1 MRAFPKKKKIN
12 IFAINKTR
20 LDILFL
26 PTRLSTCDT
35 GQYDQIQGFLSSK
48 ILVE

>member
-1 MRAFPKKKKIN
+1 MRAFQKKKK

-35 GQYDQIQGFLSSK
+35 SQYDKIRGF
-48 ILVE
+48 ILVLKY